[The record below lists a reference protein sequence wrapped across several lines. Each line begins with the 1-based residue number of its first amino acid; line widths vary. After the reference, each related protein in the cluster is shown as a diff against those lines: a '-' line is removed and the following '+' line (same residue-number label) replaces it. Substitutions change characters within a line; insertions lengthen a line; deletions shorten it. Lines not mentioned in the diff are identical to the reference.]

1 MAPPRRG
8 RKRGVEAEAENVGP
22 DGTCTTGSAAA
33 AKEGQAA
40 AVVAA
45 AQQEQTFDASYVEEM
60 LKDIS
65 AEGKGASFVD
75 DALPVATASALSY
88 VELIIPHGGNDPSAP
103 LVSSWRVR

>member
-1 MAPPRRG
+1 MPPPRRG

-22 DGTCTTGSAAA
+22 DGTCTTGAV

-65 AEGKGASFVD
+65 AEGKGAFCVD
-75 DALPVATASALSY
+75 GAVVTA
-88 VELIIPHGGNDPSAP
+88 P
-103 LVSSWRVR
+103 